1 MWGNLSFG
9 KPRVCELEAMANGL
23 FNLSSL
29 QLVTFHSY
37 LSSPEGKCLT
47 IIHPCSSTMWLWIN
61 TLFLCELLGYRVLV
75 HTHVLKHLPTCQ
87 MSYPSPKSMYRFS
100 SAACQEEVKETY
112 VSPTGL
118 DVISDKW
125 AFPNG
130 VWSNKKSEVKP
141 PTRQHHWV
149 FAHSVP
155 MISLFYMG
163 LS

>member
-9 KPRVCELEAMANGL
+9 KPTVCELEAMANGL

-37 LSSPEGKCLT
+37 LSSPEGKYLT

-61 TLFLCELLGYRVLV
+61 TLFWCELLGYRVLV

-87 MSYPSPKSMYRFS
+87 MSYPSPKRMYRLP

-130 VWSNKKSEVKP
+130 VWSNEKSEVKP
-141 PTRQHHWV
+141 PFCPHDIPILH
-149 FAHSVP
+149 
-155 MISLFYMG
+155 G
-163 LS
+163 LELSCQ